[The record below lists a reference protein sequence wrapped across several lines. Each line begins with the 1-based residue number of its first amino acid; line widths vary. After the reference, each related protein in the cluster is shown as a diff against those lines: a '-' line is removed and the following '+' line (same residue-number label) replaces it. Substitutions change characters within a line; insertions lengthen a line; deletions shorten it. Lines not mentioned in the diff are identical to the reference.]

1 MAHFR
6 HSYVIF
12 FTSILLPAA
21 LIFQPAKASVASDS
35 TTGISAGSNTTDSA
49 ATAAA
54 ADSAAI
60 IAAADSATL
69 DSLIAEF
76 DRKEVKLGEV
86 VVTAR
91 EATGPA
97 TASLIDRQAMA
108 HLQPSSFSDLI
119 ELLPGFVSK
128 DPQMGEANLI
138 ALRQA
143 PQAISGDNYSTSSLG
158 TSFLVDGVPINTS
171 SQLQT
176 TSDSSRSARLT
187 AGKGVDMRAISTD
200 DIESVEIVRGIPSA
214 EYGDLTSGLVK
225 IKRKSSPSGIEAR
238 FKADMQSQL
247 LYVGKGFAM
256 PAPDWNI
263 NLSASYLNSRI
274 DPRNNRDNFKRVTFS
289 ARSNLR
295 RQTSRGKLTWDTSL
309 NYTGT
314 FERDKHDPDLTVN
327 NTIDFYTNDVN
338 TLSWNN
344 SLVLLRPS
352 GSFLNSLSL
361 TTGLSM
367 SYEHLRQEKT
377 VTPPTVYPLPVSVIA
392 GPNYVGYLPMLYL
405 ADYNVYGKPLTL
417 FLKPAARFRYNT
429 GRFSGFLKAGA
440 EYNYSKNFGRGA
452 VYDLTRPLTAGNT
465 ARPRAF
471 SDIPAIQQLSFYAEA
486 QTDISL
492 GQSTLHLQA
501 GLRETQMPGISRDY
515 YLSWRPFL
523 DPRANL
529 RFTFPALFVSSYPL
543 TFELGGGVGLHTKMP
558 VAASLYPDRLFNDYV
573 QLNYYHNVPEYRT
586 MNVMTC
592 IDDRVNFDLRPARN
606 LKWEIRADVNY
617 RGNNFSI
624 TYFREHTD
632 DAFRMASEVRFHT
645 YNRYD
650 PSGWNPSVDGAPA
663 IDKLSFTPE
672 TIIQMVSRPTNASLI
687 DKKGVEFTFSS
698 RRIPMIRTRVTVNGA
713 WFHTRLTN
721 SDGLWYKPSTIVNGK
736 ELYYAGYYDDPD
748 GSVYQSINTNF
759 TFDTDVPR
767 LGLNVSLTVQNMW
780 FTSTRQLPRSGMP
793 TQYIGIDGEIHPWTG
808 ADAENPYL
816 QQLIR
821 RYSSTAFDV
830 REVPV
835 ATQFNI
841 KATKRFWRDRIGL
854 ALYVNRLISITPDYM
869 QYGIVQRRYSSPY
882 FGMEM
887 NLKI

>member
-1 MAHFR
+1 M
-6 HSYVIF
+6 
-12 FTSILLPAA
+12 PEAA
-21 LIFQPAKASVASDS
+21 ATDS
-35 TTGISAGSNTTDSA
+35 T

-60 IAAADSATL
+60 LAAADSAAL
-69 DSLIAEF
+69 DSLIN
-76 DRKEVKLGEV
+76 
-86 VVTAR
+86 
-91 EATGPA
+91 
-97 TASLIDRQAMA
+97 RQAMA

-119 ELLPGFVSK
+119 ALLPGFVSK

-143 PQAISGDNYSTSSLG
+143 PQATSGDNYSTSSLG
-158 TSFLVDGVPINTS
+158 TSFLIDGVPINTS

-200 DIESVEIVRGIPSA
+200 
-214 EYGDLTSGLVK
+214 
-225 IKRKSSPSGIEAR
+225 
-238 FKADMQSQL
+238 
-247 LYVGKGFAM
+247 
-256 PAPDWNI
+256 
-263 NLSASYLNSRI
+263 
-274 DPRNNRDNFKRVTFS
+274 
-289 ARSNLR
+289 
-295 RQTSRGKLTWDTSL
+295 
-309 NYTGT
+309 
-314 FERDKHDPDLTVN
+314 
-327 NTIDFYTNDVN
+327 
-338 TLSWNN
+338 
-344 SLVLLRPS
+344 
-352 GSFLNSLSL
+352 
-361 TTGLSM
+361 
-367 SYEHLRQEKT
+367 
-377 VTPPTVYPLPVSVIA
+377 
-392 GPNYVGYLPMLYL
+392 
-405 ADYNVYGKPLTL
+405 
-417 FLKPAARFRYNT
+417 
-429 GRFSGFLKAGA
+429 
-440 EYNYSKNFGRGA
+440 
-452 VYDLTRPLTAGNT
+452 
-465 ARPRAF
+465 
-471 SDIPAIQQLSFYAEA
+471 
-486 QTDISL
+486 
-492 GQSTLHLQA
+492 
-501 GLRETQMPGISRDY
+501 
-515 YLSWRPFL
+515 
-523 DPRANL
+523 
-529 RFTFPALFVSSYPL
+529 
-543 TFELGGGVGLHTKMP
+543 
-558 VAASLYPDRLFNDYV
+558 
-573 QLNYYHNVPEYRT
+573 
-586 MNVMTC
+586 
-592 IDDRVNFDLRPARN
+592 
-606 LKWEIRADVNY
+606 
-617 RGNNFSI
+617 
-624 TYFREHTD
+624 
-632 DAFRMASEVRFHT
+632 
-645 YNRYD
+645 
-650 PSGWNPSVDGAPA
+650 
-663 IDKLSFTPE
+663 DKLSFTPE

-830 REVPV
+830 RAVPV